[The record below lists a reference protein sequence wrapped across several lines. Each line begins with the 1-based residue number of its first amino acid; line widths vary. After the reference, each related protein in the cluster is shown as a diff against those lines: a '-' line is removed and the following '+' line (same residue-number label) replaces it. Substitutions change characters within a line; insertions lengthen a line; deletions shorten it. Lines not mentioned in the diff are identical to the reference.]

1 MLEHE
6 FSLLP
11 VGKLDGKFHVPRCQN
26 YSPLAQAQ
34 SITAIEDKQMDYLK
48 EK

>member
-11 VGKLDGKFHVPRCQN
+11 VGKPVAKYHVPRCQN

-34 SITAIEDKQMDYLK
+34 SITAIEDKQTDYLK